1 MATLIKAMT
10 WKLGPSVKINPSNQ
24 ALILPGESPEADR
37 RFERAMRL
45 NGARDSVSFTLVVPP
60 TSAETVNAGQAATLG
75 FQLRDATDIGKSDTP
90 AVSRPTAR
98 RESRRWKELYRMVTQ
113 EDASLPRG
121 GKLDVVA

>member
-1 MATLIKAMT
+1 
-10 WKLGPSVKINPSNQ
+10 
-24 ALILPGESPEADR
+24 
-37 RFERAMRL
+37 
-45 NGARDSVSFTLVVPP
+45 VSFTLVVPP
-60 TSAETVNAGQAATLG
+60 TSAETVNPGQAATLG
-75 FQLRDATDIGKSDTP
+75 FQLRDAADIGKSDTP